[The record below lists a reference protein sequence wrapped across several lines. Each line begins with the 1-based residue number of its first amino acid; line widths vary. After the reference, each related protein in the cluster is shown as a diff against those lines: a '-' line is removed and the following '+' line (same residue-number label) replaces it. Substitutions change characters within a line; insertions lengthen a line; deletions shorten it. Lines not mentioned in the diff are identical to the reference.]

1 LSVGI
6 SIADHE
12 GFSMSHRQRHL
23 ICAAVLATAS
33 ALTFRLAV
41 AGDRGPI
48 DQDVQASLG
57 AFFLSTGSEIRLDGE
72 TLGTGTQIDWENEF
86 HVDDRDQFRV
96 DAFWRF
102 ADRHKVRLMYF
113 ENNRSN
119 ASVLSRD
126 INFGDTTFPLDLE
139 VDTWLDTRVIE
150 LAYEYAF
157 LQRETWNSAAR
168 SVSTT

>member
-1 LSVGI
+1 
-6 SIADHE
+6 
-12 GFSMSHRQRHL
+12 MSHRQVHL

-57 AFFLSTGSEIRLDGE
+57 AFFLGTGSEIRLDGE

-96 DAFWRF
+96 DR
-102 ADRHKVRLMYF
+102 
-113 ENNRSN
+113 
-119 ASVLSRD
+119 
-126 INFGDTTFPLDLE
+126 
-139 VDTWLDTRVIE
+139 
-150 LAYEYAF
+150 
-157 LQRETWNSAAR
+157 
-168 SVSTT
+168 